1 MRVKQWAMI
10 GALALPMASFAL
22 AQTTTTANPT
32 PPNQSDQGTNP
43 DRDQGVKSD
52 ASEAAHATGRAA
64 KKTARKTKRGVKKA
78 THKAAKKTR
87 QGAEKVEDKTQ
98 TNPPQE

>member
-1 MRVKQWAMI
+1 MIRQWALI
-10 GALALPMASFAL
+10 GALAMPMATFAL

-32 PPNQSDQGTNP
+32 PPNQSDQSTTK
-43 DRDQGVKSD
+43 DSDQGVKSD

-64 KKTARKTKRGVKKA
+64 KKTARKTKRGVKKG
-78 THKAAKKTR
+78 THKAAQKTR